1 MTHIALRPTDKTTT
15 SDMAPKNHSAI
26 GATYTGKSASVD
38 IPKPRDGIAQAGR
51 DSFAAVGANHSS
63 KKKQHQQQQ
72 QQQQQA
78 MLPTPPNSISP
89 NLPPHLHPNKPSV
102 HNLDS
107 PPSGPTHVDSDI
119 DLQDANSL
127 GQPQHNSLNAEALDS
142 LGDLD
147 SAGAITPGML
157 AKHHL
162 PDILLAHGPLAIRHI
177 MGYLTTSVPG
187 FSRISSAKARRLVV
201 AALEGKGSGAE
212 GASRDGDVQF
222 EKVGWG
228 RWDARIKGQ
237 PPRDRQP
244 SNISPPASMPSS
256 YSQGGLHIPGAR
268 LTPNTTDRF
277 GTSLAGSS
285 AFFSHSEADE
295 YDDVDMLE
303 HEADKMS
310 LDGNDDGY
318 ASSSEAPEPL
328 MDEDLGEGDVTDEE
342 DWASIGAAALRA
354 RSLPSSGRLPS
365 GGSHLYQPI
374 ADYPTTSR
382 NRSRA
387 SATPAFAPTVPAKAI
402 PVHNSSAFP
411 LPAGVRVN
419 NSQEREAIEALLKLG
434 SM

>member
-1 MTHIALRPTDKTTT
+1 
-15 SDMAPKNHSAI
+15 MAPKNYSAI
-26 GATYTGKSASVD
+26 GATFAGKSASVD

-51 DSFAAVGANHSS
+51 DSFAAVAANPPS
-63 KKKQHQQQQ
+63 KKKKQQG
-72 QQQQQA
+72 

-89 NLPPHLHPNKPSV
+89 TLPPHLHPTKPSV

-107 PPSGPTHVDSDI
+107 PPSGPTHIDSDI
-119 DLQDANSL
+119 DLQDAVDHANSL
-127 GQPQHNSLNAEALDS
+127 GQPQHSSLNAEALDS

-162 PDILLAHGPLAIRHI
+162 PDILLNHGPLAIRHV

-201 AALEGKGSGAE
+201 AALEGKGSGGE
-212 GASRDGDVQF
+212 GAGRDGDVQF

-228 RWDARIKGQ
+228 RWDARIRGQ

-244 SNISPPASMPSS
+244 TNISPPASMPSS
-256 YSQGGLHIPGAR
+256 YSQSAMHIPGPR
-268 LTPNTTDRF
+268 STPNATDRF

-303 HEADKMS
+303 NEADKMS

-342 DWASIGAAALRA
+342 DWASMGAAALRA
-354 RSLPSSGRLPS
+354 RSLPPSGKVPS
-365 GGSHLYQPI
+365 GGTHLYQPI

-387 SATPAFAPTVPAKAI
+387 SGTPAFATSVSAKAL
-402 PVHNSSAFP
+402 PVHNTSGFP
-411 LPAGVRVN
+411 LPAGVQVN
-419 NSQEREAIEALLKLG
+419 NSQEREAIEALLRLG

>member
-1 MTHIALRPTDKTTT
+1 
-15 SDMAPKNHSAI
+15 MAPKNYSAI
-26 GATYTGKSASVD
+26 GATFAGKSASVD

-51 DSFAAVGANHSS
+51 DSFAAVATNPPS
-63 KKKQHQQQQ
+63 KKK
-72 QQQQQA
+72 QQQA

-89 NLPPHLHPNKPSV
+89 NLPPHLHPNKPSG
-102 HNLDS
+102 HTLNS
-107 PPSGPTHVDSDI
+107 PPSAPTHVDSDI
-119 DLQDANSL
+119 DLQDAVDHANSL

-162 PDILLAHGPLAIRHI
+162 PDILLAHGPLAIRHV

-201 AALEGKGSGAE
+201 AALEGKGSGGE
-212 GASRDGDVQF
+212 GAGRDGDVQF

-244 SNISPPASMPSS
+244 INISPPASMPSS
-256 YSQGGLHIPGAR
+256 YSQAGLHIPGAR
-268 LTPNTTDRF
+268 TTPSATDRY

-310 LDGNDDGY
+310 LDGNEDGY

-365 GGSHLYQPI
+365 GGGHLYQPI

-387 SATPAFAPTVPAKAI
+387 SGTPAFTNSVPAKAI
-402 PVHNSSAFP
+402 PVHNTSTFP
-411 LPAGVRVN
+411 LPAGVQVN
-419 NSQEREAIEALLKLG
+419 NSQEREAIEALLRLG